1 MISKFL
7 SRNGEAYRVLL
18 ENEDSCW
25 VISFD
30 DPTRCPFCVSV
41 AEMGNFQRVPIP
53 QNFTLESNH
62 PTPAEQ
68 KRLALIQPLLD
79 QGEDAITGRQLR
91 LSCRR
96 TKETHLVP
104 RLSSRCWSRTT
115 SRFSSLT

>member
-7 SRNGEAYRVLL
+7 SRNGETYRVLL

-30 DPTRCPFCVSV
+30 DPTRCPFCVSA
-41 AEMGNFQRVPIP
+41 AETDSFQHIQAP
-53 QNFTLESNH
+53 QDFILESSH

-79 QGEDAITGRQLR
+79 QGEDAITDRQVRLSIAKDIATQQNTTPRRVLR
-91 LSCRR
+91 LYYS
-96 TKETHLVP
+96 KVQNY
-104 RLSSRCWSRTT
+104 
-115 SRFSSLT
+115 